1 MGASMILG
9 ISIPAFTIIHVVI
22 SLIAIASG
30 LVVVFGM
37 IGSHRVPR
45 LTALFWVTTVLTTVT
60 GFMFFLS
67 PTQAKVLTPAAAT
80 GIVATVFFLL
90 GLIALYGK
98 QLYGRWRWIYAIAA
112 TTSLYLNIFVLIV
125 QSFQKLSVINP
136 AATLTPPFA
145 GPPFAP
151 PADFHFAVAQG
162 AVLVIAVMLG
172 IVTALKFRR
181 GPGLV

>member
-1 MGASMILG
+1 MIIGL
-9 ISIPAFTIIHVVI
+9 SVPVFTIIHVVI

-30 LVVVFGM
+30 LVVVFGL
-37 IGSHRVPR
+37 IGSHRLPK
-45 LTALFWVTTVLTTVT
+45 LTSLFWTMTVLTTVT

-80 GIVATVFFLL
+80 GIVATISFVL

-98 QLYGRWRWIYAIAA
+98 QLYGRWRWIYAVSA
-112 TTSLYLNIFVLIV
+112 TVSLYLNIFVLIV
-125 QSFQKLSVINP
+125 QSFQKLTLINP
-136 AATLTPPFA
+136 TATLTPPFA

-151 PADFHFAVAQG
+151 PTDFHFIIAQG
-162 AVLVIAVMLG
+162 AALLIAVMLG

>member
-1 MGASMILG
+1 MIIGL
-9 ISIPAFTIIHVVI
+9 SVPTFTIIHVII

-37 IGSHRVPR
+37 IGSHRVPK
-45 LTALFWVTTVLTTVT
+45 LTAIFWIFTVLTTVT

-67 PTQAKVLTPAAAT
+67 PTQARVLTPAAAT

-98 QLYGRWRWIYAIAA
+98 HLYGSWRWIYAIAA
-112 TTSLYLNIFVLIV
+112 TVSLYLNIFVLIV
-125 QSFQKLSVINP
+125 QSFQKLTLINP
-136 AATLTPPFA
+136 SASLTPPFPI
-145 GPPFAP
+145 PPFAP
-151 PADFHFAVAQG
+151 VDFNFMVAQG
-162 AVLVIAVMLG
+162 VALLIAVMLG